1 LGIWLSCRH
10 DEIRPDRAAR
20 WLKLLAIEHDLIRK
34 PVSAFRDHAFRALK
48 VLGYSRISE
57 RKSRENPA
65 RSSPRQPLNQPGDE
79 EKAYG
84 RGWSDWQRERTAKA
98 WSRAPG
104 DLANRFRKKTRMPGL
119 EREAR
124 LRADGPDIIFEGWIA
139 GSSPAM
145 TCDIRNVP
153 LSAGPA
159 P

>member
-104 DLANRFRKKTRMPGL
+104 DLANRFRKKLVCPG
-119 EREAR
+119 
-124 LRADGPDIIFEGWIA
+124 
-139 GSSPAM
+139 
-145 TCDIRNVP
+145 
-153 LSAGPA
+153 
-159 P
+159 